1 MCAILITVVM
11 HSNLM
16 YSFSC
21 YISILVTGQLFALRI
36 DAVMEQS
43 FKYKEHTD
51 AKNMNSYLMLLTIPQ
66 PTNGIAST
74 SRPLIFLSH
83 FYQTHM

>member
-1 MCAILITVVM
+1 MCAILITVGM

-51 AKNMNSYLMLLTIPQ
+51 AKIWTPTSCYLLYH
-66 PTNGIAST
+66 N
-74 SRPLIFLSH
+74 PL
-83 FYQTHM
+83 MV